1 MMTDFALAQAL
12 ARPSGPP
19 APPRDAG
26 LRAAAEALEA
36 SFLDEMLKGAGLG
49 QARDAF
55 GGGVGEE
62 QFSSFLRQEQSKAL
76 AARGGIGLADS
87 IYAALARQ
95 AS

>member
-1 MMTDFALAQAL
+1 MTDIALT
-12 ARPSGPP
+12 RTPIGSSGGV

-49 QARDAF
+49 EPREAF

-76 AARGGIGLADS
+76 VARGGIGLADS

-95 AS
+95 A

>member
-1 MMTDFALAQAL
+1 MMDFALA
-12 ARPSGPP
+12 PMP
-19 APPRDAG
+19 AQVRTPAASQYDAP

-49 QARDAF
+49 QAREAF
-55 GGGVGEE
+55 GGGAGEE
-62 QFSSFLRQEQSKAL
+62 QFSSFLRQEQSRAL
-76 AARGGIGLADS
+76 VARGGIGLADS